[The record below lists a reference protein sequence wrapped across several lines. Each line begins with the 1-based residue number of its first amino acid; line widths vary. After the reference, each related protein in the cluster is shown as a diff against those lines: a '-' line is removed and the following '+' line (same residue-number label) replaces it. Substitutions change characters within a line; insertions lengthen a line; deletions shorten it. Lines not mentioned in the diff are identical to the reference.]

1 MKATPQ
7 HFCPYNTKQVLILE
21 QDVALA
27 KRLVTTIAGRA
38 KVSLV
43 VAPTSDNALTLLDK
57 NIDTTLAAVV
67 NLQTADVQNV
77 LKTLIPKGVPLVVY
91 NQDDDSLTQGVTE
104 SLVGEQDALPEMAG
118 VAIAKIAAN
127 YEKTILIVDDS
138 RSMRMALSRFLSV
151 QGYRLVE
158 AEDGQEALDRLAEH
172 PGIRLVITD
181 NEMPNMDGITL
192 VKEIRKQFS
201 KDDLAVIG
209 ISAKTSP
216 VLSVQ
221 FINNGA
227 NDFLHKPFQKEELY
241 CRVEH
246 NLEMLNRIDIIRE
259 LSNRDFL
266 THLFNRR
273 YFFENAEAFIK
284 RIIDEGG
291 RCCMGMID
299 IDYFKRV
306 NDTYGHDVGDEVL
319 KSVSDCIL
327 YHFPGK
333 AIASRFGGEEFCVLS
348 GANSLADMMIRF
360 EGLRKTVEVATTT
373 VKDERVKVTI
383 SIGLCC
389 ETEPLSTML
398 KLADSRLYTAKET
411 GRNRVVGP
419 PPSSTVRGDYR

>member
-1 MKATPQ
+1 MTGSSQ
-7 HFCPYNTKQVLILE
+7 HYCAYNAKLVLILE
-21 QDVALA
+21 QDAALA
-27 KRLVTTIAGRA
+27 KRLVTTIETHA
-38 KVSLV
+38 KVHFV
-43 VAPTSDNALTLLDK
+43 IAPTSDEALTILDK
-57 NIDTTLAAVV
+57 DMDTILAVVV
-67 NLQTADVQNV
+67 NLQTADAQDV
-77 LKTLIPKGVPLVVY
+77 LKMLTPKGIPSILY
-91 NQDDDSLTQGVTE
+91 NQDDGLLKQGETE
-104 SLVGEQDALPEMAG
+104 NLMGEQDALPELVG

-127 YEKTILIVDDS
+127 FEKTILIVDDS
-138 RSMRMALSRFLSV
+138 RSMRIALSRFLSV
-151 QGYRLVE
+151 RGYQLVE
-158 AEDGQEALDRLAEH
+158 AQDGQQALDRLAEY

-192 VKEIRKQFS
+192 VKELRKQFS

-246 NLEMLNRIDIIRE
+246 NLEMLNRIDIIRD

-266 THLFNRR
+266 TRLFNRR
-273 YFFENAEAFIK
+273 YFFENAETFIN

-299 IDYFKRV
+299 IDHFKRV

-327 YHFPGK
+327 YHFPKK
-333 AIASRFGGEEFCVLS
+333 AIVSRFGGEEFCVLS
-348 GANSLADMMIRF
+348 GADGLADMMIRF
-360 EGLRKTVEVATTT
+360 EDLRKTVEVATTT
-373 VKDERVKVTI
+373 VKDETVKVTI

-389 ETEPLSTML
+389 ETEPLATML

-419 PPSSTVRGDYR
+419 PTSPTVRGDYR